1 MSKDFV
7 VVMALIVGG
16 VLALAMWNWQPDPN
30 HEKSALSRSMANDL
44 NIAIDR
50 FQTECGR
57 IPDVGASDFT
67 SDSPEGKLLL
77 NLLLGREPEE
87 ARMQNPGRITFL
99 NAHVNKRR
107 SRGGL
112 VYSGNDFGSEP
123 EGLYDAWG
131 EPFEVF
137 LASQP
142 SQPLAFHD
150 GTQTVTLPNRVAA
163 VLSKGPDKIRG
174 TKDDLRTWES
184 VR

>member
-44 NIAIDR
+44 NTAIDG
-50 FQTECGR
+50 FHTECGR

-77 NLLLGREPEE
+77 KLLFGREPED
-87 ARMQNPGRITFL
+87 AGMQNPRRIVFL
-99 NAHVNKRR
+99 NARVNKRR

-112 VYSGNDFGSEP
+112 IYSGDGSGSEP

-137 LASQP
+137 LASQS
-142 SQPLAFHD
+142 SQPLVFHD

-174 TKDDLRTWES
+174 TKDDLRIWEP